1 MKCGAPPM
9 RVALERAGRMPSE
22 HDPTSAVQL
31 PNQSAN
37 NSALLSQILTNTPS
51 TGRNTALSDP
61 GVTASI
67 GSIFYA
73 LNYIKSKN
81 FVRSVLATMS
91 NPSQIEEPE
100 QQARREDEM
109 ADDKDVRRL
118 EDRIAASEVQAQ
130 LRLDLV
136 TQRIEANL
144 TRIADQVTAM
154 RGDLQEQREDNRA
167 LREDIN
173 KRSGTVLVT
182 VISTGIALAALFVAL
197 FFGFG
202 TIWGNGVQVGQ
213 ALQHVGAATGAAKP

>member
-1 MKCGAPPM
+1 
-9 RVALERAGRMPSE
+9 
-22 HDPTSAVQL
+22 
-31 PNQSAN
+31 
-37 NSALLSQILTNTPS
+37 
-51 TGRNTALSDP
+51 
-61 GVTASI
+61 
-67 GSIFYA
+67 
-73 LNYIKSKN
+73 
-81 FVRSVLATMS
+81 
-91 NPSQIEEPE
+91 
-100 QQARREDEM
+100 M